1 MVKIGVDRYVL
12 SALGYIRVVEIASD
26 TTFNLG
32 TTINN
37 AIFSPGSATNLLK
50 SAWDST
56 NSEYVEI
63 VWSISQGTAKIVRYL
78 VSGSTVTLGDSANLP
93 ANYMDDHI
101 GNIINIDSRKYIW
114 NDYNTLYE
122 VTHNGTTFNV
132 SSSPLNLGTIGTAN
146 YNTALAK
153 DDNIDGYAIA
163 YFSNEST
170 TSYNKI
176 SSFSTKQ
183 TLSGGQES
191 SGLDLFASDISD
203 GALINYADIL
213 FMDTNIAVLIYEHSS
228 SVYANLVQFKSYT

>member
-1 MVKIGVDRYVL
+1 M
-12 SALGYIRVVEIASD
+12 
-26 TTFNLG
+26 
-32 TTINN
+32 
-37 AIFSPGSATNLLK
+37 
-50 SAWDST
+50 
-56 NSEYVEI
+56 
-63 VWSISQGTAKIVRYL
+63 
-78 VSGSTVTLGDSANLP
+78 GDSANLP

-101 GNIINIDSRKYIW
+101 GNIINIGSRKYIW